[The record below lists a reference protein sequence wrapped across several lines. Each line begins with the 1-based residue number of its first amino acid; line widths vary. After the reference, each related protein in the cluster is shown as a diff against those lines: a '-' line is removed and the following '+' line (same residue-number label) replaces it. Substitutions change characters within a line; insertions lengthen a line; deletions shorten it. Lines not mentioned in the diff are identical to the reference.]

1 MQINAL
7 PFLSHKSDITNINFE
22 INHKRKNILTVSSMK
37 RCIHN
42 KIYSIEQQKMCVDGE
57 IGFYINLYP

>member
-22 INHKRKNILTVSSMK
+22 INHKRKKNLNCLLYEKM
-37 RCIHN
+37 
-42 KIYSIEQQKMCVDGE
+42 YSQQ
-57 IGFYINLYP
+57 NLFN